1 LTKGQKRLTVN
12 KPLTDADRDFL
23 QTIFVPALPSEDIVY
38 LSSFPDEKLQ
48 GYAIAFKF
56 ISGKNFL

>member
-1 LTKGQKRLTVN
+1 LPVN
-12 KPLTDADRDFL
+12 EPLTDADCDFL
-23 QTIFVPALPSEDIVY
+23 QTIFVPALPSEDIVD
-38 LSSFPDEKLQ
+38 LEAFSDEKLQ

>member
-1 LTKGQKRLTVN
+1 MKVSE
-12 KPLTDADRDFL
+12 PLTDEDRDFL
-23 QTIFVPALPSEDIVY
+23 EAIFVAALPSEDIVD
-38 LSSFPDEKLQ
+38 LESFPDEKLQ

>member
-1 LTKGQKRLTVN
+1 MTVN

-23 QTIFVPALPSEDIVY
+23 QTIFVPALPSEDIVD

>member
-1 LTKGQKRLTVN
+1 LTVN
-12 KPLTDADRDFL
+12 KPLTEADRDFL
-23 QTIFVPALPSEDIVY
+23 QTIFVPALPSEDIVD
-38 LSSFPDEKLQ
+38 LSPFPDEKLQ